1 MARRSFRNFIAE
13 FSRLGIEYLP
23 AKGPEV
29 SDDIQMVQVI
39 GDPILAQYGCMAF
52 VTAVVGERGRA
63 ELTAGGNGLWLDGIF
78 SASNSAE
85 QHLFTLAAST
95 GLANRVL
102 PTAANSSAFGDGR
115 AAAAIFDFGAS
126 PTGAPAQALRPNV
139 GNASRMGANLLRQP
153 IHIAAGRVLV
163 TQEVAANLN
172 AWVGLLWREI
182 E

>member
-1 MARRSFRNFIAE
+1 MARRSFRNFVAE
-13 FSRLGIEYLP
+13 FRRLGIEYLP

-39 GDPILAQYGCMAF
+39 ADPILAQYGCMAF

-63 ELTAGGNGLWLDGIF
+63 ELTAGGNGLWLQGVF

-85 QHLFTLAAST
+85 QHLFTIGAAT
-95 GLANRVL
+95 GLGTTVN

-115 AAAAIFDFGAS
+115 AALAIFEHGTS
-126 PTGAPAQALRPNV
+126 PTANPANALRPNV

-153 IHIAAGRVLV
+153 IFVAAGRVLV
-163 TQEVAANLN
+163 TQEVTLNLN
-172 AWVGLLWREI
+172 AWVGFLWREI
-182 E
+182 P

>member
-1 MARRSFRNFIAE
+1 MPRKSFRNFIAE

-39 GDPILAQYGCMAF
+39 GDPMLAEYGCMAF

-63 ELTAGGNGLWLDGIF
+63 ELIVGGSGLWLQGVF

-85 QHLFTLAAST
+85 QHLFTIPAAT
-95 GLANRVL
+95 GLANRVN
-102 PTAANSSAFGDGR
+102 PTAANSSAFGTGS
-115 AAAAIFDFGAS
+115 AALAIFDHGAS
-126 PTGAPAQALRPNV
+126 PTGPPANALRPNV
-139 GNASRMGANLLRQP
+139 GNASRMGANLLSQP
-153 IHIAAGRVLV
+153 IFVAAGRVLV
-163 TQEVAANLN
+163 TQEVTLNLN

-182 E
+182 P